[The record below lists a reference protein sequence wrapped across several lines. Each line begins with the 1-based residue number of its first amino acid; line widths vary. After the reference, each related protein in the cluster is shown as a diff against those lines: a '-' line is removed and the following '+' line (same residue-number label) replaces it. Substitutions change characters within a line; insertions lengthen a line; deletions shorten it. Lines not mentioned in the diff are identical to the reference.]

1 MSFKKWCAPYANP
14 LNLSHALMDGGVLSI
29 PFDTLTAFYE
39 EYVRA
44 VNAGEK
50 VRTITNSRTSV

>member
-1 MSFKKWCAPYANP
+1 M
-14 LNLSHALMDGGVLSI
+14 LLTGVLSI

-50 VRTITNSRTSV
+50 V

>member
-1 MSFKKWCAPYANP
+1 
-14 LNLSHALMDGGVLSI
+14 MDGGVLSI
-29 PFDTLTAFYE
+29 PFDTLAAFYE

-50 VRTITNSRTSV
+50 V